1 VNLAGRAANCVFQAD
16 WGRFQGA
23 IEVFDVL
30 EVAIH
35 IQAGNNVAPTRKRSA
50 QFHIE

>member
-1 VNLAGRAANCVFQAD
+1 VFQAD

-23 IEVFDVL
+23 IEVLEVLDVL

-35 IQAGNNVAPTRKRSA
+35 IQAGNNVAPTRKRPA